1 MASIYRDSSRDGFR
15 VQVVVRGVRRKLW
28 LGNVTRSSAK
38 EIAAHLDRLK
48 VAAETATAPPAES
61 MRWANAVSVRIRQQ
75 LGKWGLIHLGTSID
89 LPRAVHA
96 YATHYSQQLGGAAST
111 RARWANVVAKLNT
124 LLPPGTSLAAVS
136 RGDADRIARTLRD
149 LHAPSHAGKLIGD
162 IKQVFESA
170 VRSQLIAA
178 NPFASLDTKGGHQ
191 RNREAY
197 VSAADCLR
205 LMQLA
210 DPTTAALI
218 SLARFAGL
226 RIPSEPLALQWSHID
241 WENSRFTIESPKT
254 GSRSVPM
261 FSEIRPKFDKLWS
274 EALEGAK
281 WVFPRARTSAAT
293 VWRDNLTLLIA
304 RAGLVQW
311 PKLWQNLRASCRT
324 DLEQQFPAF
333 VCNAW
338 LGHSSR
344 IAAQHYSRIHD
355 GHYQAAVE
363 YQFSNCG
370 VTGGVLKPTLPD
382 APRDSKRKKTPKT
395 S

>member
-1 MASIYRDSSRDGFR
+1 MASIYRDTSRDGFR

-28 LGNVTRSSAK
+28 LGNVTRSAAK

-48 VAAETATAPPAES
+48 IATETATAPPADS
-61 MRWANAVSVRIRQQ
+61 VRWANAVSLRIRQQ
-75 LGKWGLIHLGTSID
+75 LGKWGLIQLGTSVD
-89 LPRAVHA
+89 LPRIVHA
-96 YATHYSQQLGGAAST
+96 YATHYSQSLGGAAST
-111 RARWANVVAKLNT
+111 RKRWTNVVAKLNT

-136 RGDADRIARTLRD
+136 RGDADRIARFLREQY
-149 LHAPSHAGKLIGD
+149 APSHAGKLIGD

-170 VRSQLIAA
+170 VRSQLIAS
-178 NPFASLDTKGGHQ
+178 NPFADLDTKGGHK
-191 RNREAY
+191 RDREAY
-197 VSAADCLR
+197 VLAADCLH
-205 LMQLA
+205 LVKLA
-210 DPTTAALI
+210 DPTLAALI
-218 SLARFAGL
+218 VLARFAGL
-226 RIPSEPLALQWSHID
+226 RVPSEPLALEWSQVD
-241 WENSRFTIESPKT
+241 WENNRFTIMSPKT

-261 FSEIRPKFDKLWS
+261 FHGIRPALDKLWA

-304 RAGLVQW
+304 RSGLVQW

-324 DLEQQFPAF
+324 DLEQRFPAF

-344 IAAQHYSRIHD
+344 TAAKHYSRIHD

-370 VTGGVLKPTLPD
+370 VTGGVPEASLPVSL
-382 APRDSKRKKTPKT
+382 RDSKRKKTPKT